1 MSPSRILCV
10 LCAFAVIPGLSH
22 AAALDRLDQFMSG
35 TKTARGDF
43 EQRIVNRDG
52 KVIQESRGTLAFAR
66 PGKFRWSYAKP
77 YPQLIVGDGSRVWI
91 YDEDLN
97 QVTVRKLDIAL
108 GSTPAALLAGN
119 NEALKAFDLKDAGTQ
134 DGLEWVEAIPRDR
147 DSNFERIR
155 IGFGPNGLDAMELTD
170 SFGQRTWLRF
180 TRLERNPQ
188 LEPSL
193 FGFTPPKGAD
203 VIGTP

>member
-1 MSPSRILCV
+1 
-10 LCAFAVIPGLSH
+10 VIPALSH
-22 AAALDRLDQFMSG
+22 AAALDRLDQFMNG
-35 TKTARGDF
+35 TKTARGEF
-43 EQRIVNRDG
+43 EQRIVARDG
-52 KVIQESRGTLAFAR
+52 KVLQESQGTLAFSR

-77 YPQLIVGDGSRVWI
+77 YPQLIVGDGAKVWI

-97 QVTVRKLDIAL
+97 QVTVRKLDLAL

-119 NEALKAFDLKDAGTQ
+119 NEALKAFELKDAGTK
-134 DGLEWVEAIPRDR
+134 DGLEWVEAVPRDR

-155 IGFGPNGLDAMELTD
+155 MGFGPGGLDAMQLTD
-170 SFGQRTWLRF
+170 SFGQTTTLRF

-193 FGFTPPKGAD
+193 FSFTPPKGAD
-203 VIGTP
+203 VIGNQ

>member
-1 MSPSRILCV
+1 MSLLRVLCV
-10 LCAFAVIPGLSH
+10 LCAFAVIPGPSH

-35 TKTARGDF
+35 TKSARGEF
-43 EQRIVNRDG
+43 EQRIVGRDG
-52 KVIQESRGTLAFAR
+52 KVVQESKGTLAFSR
-66 PGKFRWSYAKP
+66 PGKFRWNYAKP
-77 YPQLIVGDGSRVWI
+77 YPQLIVGDGTKVWI

-97 QVTVRKLDIAL
+97 QVTVRKLDLAL

-119 NEALKAFDLKDAGTQ
+119 NEALRAFELKDAGAK

-155 IGFGPNGLDAMELTD
+155 MGFGPNGLDAMQLTD
-170 SFGQRTWLRF
+170 SFGQTTTLRF
-180 TRLERNPQ
+180 TRLERNPP

-193 FGFTPPKGAD
+193 FSFTPPNGAD
-203 VIGTP
+203 VIGKE

>member
-1 MSPSRILCV
+1 LNS
-10 LCAFAVIPGLSH
+10 AVAQ

-35 TKTARGDF
+35 TKSARGEF
-43 EQRIVNRDG
+43 EQRIVGRDG
-52 KVIQESRGTLAFAR
+52 RVVQESKGTLAFAR

-77 YPQLIVGDGSRVWI
+77 YPQQIVGDGTRVWI

-97 QVTVRKLDIAL
+97 QVTVRKLDLAL

-119 NEALKAFDLKDAGTQ
+119 NDALKAFELKDIGTR
-134 DGLEWVEAIPRDR
+134 DGLEWVEATPRDR
-147 DSNFERIR
+147 EGNFERIR

-170 SFGQRTWLRF
+170 SFGQTTSLRI
-180 TRLERNPQ
+180 TRLERNPT
-188 LEPSL
+188 LDASL
-193 FGFTPPKGAD
+193 FTFTPPKGAD